1 MFSYIIIKHKRYIM
15 IVDTYELDVNYEP
28 TKILLLLWLLVFIM
42 YTLSVNIFGTLMFTD
57 TITVR

>member
-1 MFSYIIIKHKRYIM
+1 M